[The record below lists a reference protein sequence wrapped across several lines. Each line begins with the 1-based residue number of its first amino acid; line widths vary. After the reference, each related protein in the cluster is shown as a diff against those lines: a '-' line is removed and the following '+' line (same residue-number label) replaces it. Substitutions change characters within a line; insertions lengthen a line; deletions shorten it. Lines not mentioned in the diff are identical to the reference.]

1 MSRFHDEFFRQ
12 GSPAH
17 DALMIKCLSK
27 AGIEKILSTVDIA
40 THVTSAHKKP
50 QEIVVCQLV
59 GGRCAYVGKLEDNVR
74 EGYHRGHQTVMCHK
88 IWDGK
93 CKYSREDQCI
103 FENSHWNPE
112 CKPVQAFIPSTV
124 EIINVDQKAE
134 TEALVKNGTF
144 IIGYADAII
153 DLAYNINV
161 SYQLDDN
168 WRMDGG
174 SFQPR
179 VRVLVEA
186 KPKITSIGEVIRQI
200 KTYKDIIQQVRTAS
214 AGWVSGGYEIL
225 PVFPVIATYSKLQDD
240 ALEYLKNEGITVAV
254 FEEDGA

>member
-40 THVTSAHKKP
+40 KQVTTCHEKN
-50 QEIVVCQLV
+50 QEIIICNLDD
-59 GGRCAYVGKLEDNVR
+59 GRRCARPGVLENNINVGY
-74 EGYHRGHQTVMCHK
+74 G
-88 IWDGK
+88 GK
-93 CKYSREDQCI
+93 VCCQNYQCTQRDKHNCI
-103 FENSHWNPE
+103 YQNSNWNPE
-112 CKPVQAFIPSTV
+112 FKPVQVVVPGVV
-124 EIINVDQKAE
+124 EITNISQKAE

-153 DLAYNINV
+153 DLTYNINV
-161 SYQLDDN
+161 SYQLDDI

-186 KPKITSIGEVIRQI
+186 KPKITSIGEVIRQL
-200 KTYKDIIQQVRTAS
+200 KTYKDIIQRVCTTTT
-214 AGWVSGGYEIL
+214 GWISGGYEML

-254 FEEDGA
+254 FEEGGA

>member
-1 MSRFHDEFFRQ
+1 
-12 GSPAH
+12 
-17 DALMIKCLSK
+17 
-27 AGIEKILSTVDIA
+27 
-40 THVTSAHKKP
+40 
-50 QEIVVCQLV
+50 
-59 GGRCAYVGKLEDNVR
+59 
-74 EGYHRGHQTVMCHK
+74 
-88 IWDGK
+88 
-93 CKYSREDQCI
+93 
-103 FENSHWNPE
+103 
-112 CKPVQAFIPSTV
+112 
-124 EIINVDQKAE
+124 QKAE

-153 DLAYNINV
+153 DLTYNINV

-186 KPKITSIGEVIRQI
+186 KPKITSIGEVIRQL
-200 KTYKDIIQQVRTAS
+200 KTYKDIIQRVCTTTT
-214 AGWVSGGYEIL
+214 GWISGGYEML

-254 FEEDGA
+254 FEEGGA